1 MNDIEIALQSCPQEK
16 WGDTERLLLKTQ
28 QHIAGLQRQI
38 EAQTKPLSDEEIME
52 IFKAYEQMQEYG
64 YVGKKPFQ
72 VHLGWTL
79 EDRNN
84 CLMLAR
90 AIEAKVRGEK

>member
-1 MNDIEIALQSCPQEK
+1 MNQLTD
-16 WGDTERLLLKTQ
+16 D
-28 QHIAGLQRQI
+28 
-38 EAQTKPLSDEEIME
+38 EIME
-52 IFKAYEQMQEYG
+52 IFKVYEQMQEYG

-79 EDRNN
+79 EDRNS

-90 AIEAKVRGEK
+90 AIEAKVRGQ